1 MTTGG
6 SQGGGPFD
14 DDRSEGA
21 RRPDAHDAG
30 SGADADSA
38 SPGTAETSGSDVATP
53 AHGLDYGR
61 PDVDQSRPDSTGAA
75 PTAPSAGAGDPESA
89 THAYGTN
96 VPGQPHG
103 SHSAG
108 GFGAP
113 SAPGSELPGAA
124 SYGTHSRGT
133 GFGAPGQG
141 DPFAQSGPTEAY
153 RPGAGGVGQAS
164 YGQAP
169 SYQQAP
175 SNQQPPSY
183 QQPPSTSP
191 FGGSGPSAYGQG
203 AQQPGYGQAG
213 PTDAYAKGS
222 TAQMPSGYG
231 QPGSTHGF
239 GQPGNQPPS
248 GAFPAAGTGQGP
260 GTLPETRT
268 EPKKRSGVGKAL
280 LALGLV
286 LLALVAGG
294 VGGFVTAKVTDDDV
308 KNTAANTPLGGDKNT
323 GDDPVA
329 APAGSVQEVAA
340 NVLPSVVS
348 IDVTEGSTSGE
359 GSGIVLSAD
368 GIIMTNNHVVSAGGS
383 RPASQVTV
391 DFSDG
396 SRASARVLGADPIS
410 DIAVIKVN
418 RTDLK
423 PINIG
428 TSANLAVGQN
438 VIAIGSPLGL
448 AGTVTTGIISALNR
462 PVSTSRESGT
472 TSVIDAIQ
480 TDAAINPGNS
490 GGALVNARGSLIGVN
505 TAIATLG
512 GSEQQQTG
520 SIGLGFAI
528 PIDQAIRVAN
538 QLKDTG
544 KATHAGIGVTVRP
557 NADADSPGALV
568 NDVTAGGPAAT
579 AGIPKGA
586 IITKVDNRVIT
597 SGDALVAAIRSYAP
611 GDRVNVTYSYQGQSK
626 TVQVTLSELSTPN

>member
-21 RRPDAHDAG
+21 RRPDAHPGGAG
-30 SGADADSA
+30 NGADADSA
-38 SPGTAETSGSDVATP
+38 SASAAETSGSDAATP

-61 PDVDQSRPDSTGAA
+61 PDAEQSRPDSGAA
-75 PTAPSAGAGDPESA
+75 TPSAPASGAGDPDSA
-89 THAYGTN
+89 TRAHGTT
-96 VPGQPHG
+96 VSGPPHG

-108 GFGAP
+108 GYGAP

-124 SYGTHSRGT
+124 NYGSHSRGA

-153 RPGAGGVGQAS
+153 RPGAGGFGQAS
-164 YGQAP
+164 YGPGA
-169 SYQQAP
+169 
-175 SNQQPPSY
+175 SY
-183 QQPPSTSP
+183 QQPPSSSP
-191 FGGSGPSAYGQG
+191 FGAGPTAAYSQG
-203 AQQPGYGQAG
+203 AGQPGSHQPGYGQPG
-213 PTDAYAKGS
+213 PTEAYAKGP
-222 TAQMPSGYG
+222 TAQIPSVYS
-231 QPGSTHGF
+231 QPGSTHSF
-239 GQPGNQPPS
+239 GQGTGNQPPS

-268 EPKKRSGVGKAL
+268 EPKKRSGAGKAL

-396 SRASARVLGADPIS
+396 SRAPARVLGADPIS

-568 NDVTAGGPAAT
+568 NDVTPGGPAAQ